1 MSVQV
6 SAWVWRLRLNPTLK
20 VVLLALADQSDDEG
34 KCWPSIRYIAEKCC
48 TSERTIQRALRHFE
62 SENLLRIS
70 SRFKEGR
77 QGSNYYQ
84 LLWQKMEG
92 CRASSSTR
100 RLERNKNAPDN
111 LSPHS
116 SADTPPPDIGVT
128 PGVTLTTSMGDS
140 DVTQTTSEP
149 SLETLQQPP
158 KHSVLAYP
166 PQIGATEKRSITKL
180 LQQTPTDQAQLIL
193 DELHGMLERG
203 KIRSAPLYVRALV
216 ERNRLN
222 EFVPAAGISITARRN
237 KVTQETS
244 TEQRPDATN
253 RETGMQALQELR
265 KRNTRKT

>member
-48 TSERTIQRALRHFE
+48 TSERTVQRALRHFE
-62 SENLLRIS
+62 SENLLRVS

-92 CRASSSTR
+92 CRASCST

-116 SADTPPPDIGVT
+116 SVDTPPPDIGVT
-128 PGVTLTTSMGDS
+128 PGVTLATSMGDS
-140 DVTQTTSEP
+140 DVTQTTTEP

-158 KHSVLAYP
+158 THSDLAYP

-180 LQQTPTDQAQLIL
+180 LQHTPTDQAQLIL

-216 ERNRLN
+216 ERNRQN

-244 TEQRPDATN
+244 TGQRPDVAN